1 MRVFVCSQSIAH
13 KFPITVIPVLAASA
27 RANSTAWVFVLKS
40 QIHSTLFL
48 DLVLALRR
56 KRSSIQRSSSLP
68 HARVYVFNMHTAT
81 IAYRVELLPTQTQK
95 LFFRKQLVARRRVW
109 NYLLTRSQQ
118 RLAAGNEFQKNELN
132 RELTVLKKTP
142 KYNWLY
148 DVPSPCTHSAAQEIE
163 KTFQA
168 AKKQKTAGKP
178 KYKYRK
184 SSDSFQ
190 IVWNRFSRSF
200 KSVQI
205 QRCPGEYVRIKKHDK
220 FHGIL
225 NHNHARIIYD
235 HGKWFL
241 TFTATVPLEKLQLKR
256 NLQILDAGTRNEV
269 VGIDL
274 GLNHFAIVKTD
285 ADAYKIDNPRFYR
298 KAEDKLAALQRKRS
312 SKEKYSKRYRRLSKS
327 IAKLHRHTK
336 NQRKQFHHDTANQI
350 LASSKVVVAETLNVR
365 GMVRNHCLAKSISDA
380 GWSQFRGILK
390 YKASWYDSEYEETNQ
405 YFASSKCCS
414 TPGCDYK
421 ADKLPLKIREWTCPK
436 CNTVHDR
443 DINAATNIRSTRVD
457 DPRNARVK
465 RTKVPKTIGSWSK
478 HHANR
483 AADTSTDK
491 VPMTVLEMAGSGN
504 TSYVKEAF
512 VPTTDDSGLQSI
524 KNAELKAL
532 FPEAGL
538 LGRASL
544 Q

>member
-1 MRVFVCSQSIAH
+1 MICISF
-13 KFPITVIPVLAASA
+13 A
-27 RANSTAWVFVLKS
+27 RARVL
-40 QIHSTLFL
+40 Q
-48 DLVLALRR
+48 
-56 KRSSIQRSSSLP
+56 
-68 HARVYVFNMHTAT
+68 NMDTTT
-81 IAYRVELLPTQTQK
+81 IAYKVELLPTREQK
-95 LFFRKQLVARRRVW
+95 LFFRKQLTARRFVW
-109 NYLLTRSQQ
+109 NYLLTSSQQ
-118 RLAAGNEFQKNELN
+118 RLAAGIEIPKNSLN
-132 RELTVLKKTP
+132 RELTQLKKTE
-142 KYNWLY
+142 KYSWLY
-148 DVPSPCTHSAAQEIE
+148 DVPTSCTHSAAQDLE
-163 KTFQA
+163 KTYSA
-168 AKKQKTAGKP
+168 MKKITKAGAP
-178 KYKYRK
+178 AYKHKRPT
-184 SSDSFQ
+184 DSFQ
-190 IVWNRFSRSF
+190 IMWNRFSRSF
-200 KSVQI
+200 QSVSLA
-205 QRCPGEYVRIKKHDK
+205 RCPGEYVRVKKHDK

-225 NHNHARIIYD
+225 NHNHARIVYD
-235 HGKWFL
+235 HGKWFM
-241 TFTATVPLEKLQLKR
+241 TFTATVPLQKLQLKR
-256 NLQILDAGTRNEV
+256 NLQILAAGTRDEV

-285 ADAYKIDNPRFYR
+285 TDAYKIDNPRFYR

-312 SKEKYSKRYRRLSKS
+312 GKDRYSKHYRTISKK

-350 LASSKVVVAETLNVR
+350 LASSKIVVAETLNVR

-390 YKASWYDSEYEETNQ
+390 YKASWYDSTYEETNQ

-414 TPGCDYK
+414 TPGCDHK
-421 ADKLPLKIREWTCPK
+421 ADKLPLKIREWTCPR

-443 DINAATNIRSTRVD
+443 DINAAANIRSTRVD

-465 RTKVPKTIGSWSK
+465 RIKVPKTIGSWSK

-491 VPMTVLEMAGSGN
+491 VPMTVLEMANAGKKL
-504 TSYVKEAF
+504 YVKEAF

-524 KNAELKAL
+524 KNAELL
-532 FPEAGL
+532 LILDPEEGL